1 LINNLIKRKSIKT
14 PKIETKMSLNNL
26 VIFHPSNNEQL
37 AALRSLAKVLKMD
50 FEVTTKE
57 KLEKKVKLR
66 KEKDIIIDDIKE
78 AVEELKLIKSGKL
91 KARNVE
97 DLLDEL

>member
-1 LINNLIKRKSIKT
+1 
-14 PKIETKMSLNNL
+14 MSLNNL
-26 VIFHPSNNEQL
+26 IIFHTSNNEQL

-66 KEKDIIIDDIKE
+66 KEKDIIIDDIKD

>member
-1 LINNLIKRKSIKT
+1 
-14 PKIETKMSLNNL
+14 MSLNNL

-57 KLEKKVKLR
+57 KLEKKVKLK
-66 KEKDIIIDDIKE
+66 KEKDIIIEDIKD

-97 DLLDEL
+97 DLLNEL

>member
-1 LINNLIKRKSIKT
+1 
-14 PKIETKMSLNNL
+14 MSLNNL

-66 KEKDIIIDDIKE
+66 KEKDIIIDDIKD

-97 DLLDEL
+97 DLLNEL

>member
-1 LINNLIKRKSIKT
+1 
-14 PKIETKMSLNNL
+14 MSLNNL

-66 KEKDIIIDDIKE
+66 KEKDIIINDIKD

>member
-1 LINNLIKRKSIKT
+1 
-14 PKIETKMSLNNL
+14 MSLNNL

>member
-66 KEKDIIIDDIKE
+66 KEKDIIIDDIKD

>member
-1 LINNLIKRKSIKT
+1 
-14 PKIETKMSLNNL
+14 MSLNNL

-78 AVEELKLIKSGKL
+78 SVEELKLIKSGKL

>member
-1 LINNLIKRKSIKT
+1 MR
-14 PKIETKMSLNNL
+14 LNNL

-37 AALRSLAKVLKMD
+37 AALRTLAKVLKMD

-66 KEKDIIIDDIKE
+66 KEKDIIIEDIKD

-97 DLLDEL
+97 ELLNEL

>member
-1 LINNLIKRKSIKT
+1 MN
-14 PKIETKMSLNNL
+14 LNNL

-66 KEKDIIIDDIKE
+66 KEKDIIIDDIKD

>member
-1 LINNLIKRKSIKT
+1 
-14 PKIETKMSLNNL
+14 MSLNKL
-26 VIFHPSNNEQL
+26 VIFHPSNTEQL

-66 KEKDIIIDDIKE
+66 KEKDIIIDDIKD

-97 DLLDEL
+97 DLLNELK

>member
-1 LINNLIKRKSIKT
+1 
-14 PKIETKMSLNNL
+14 MSLNNL

-66 KEKDIIIDDIKE
+66 KEKDIIIDDIKD

>member
-1 LINNLIKRKSIKT
+1 MR
-14 PKIETKMSLNNL
+14 LNNL

-37 AALRSLAKVLKMD
+37 AALRTLAKVLKMD

-66 KEKDIIIDDIKE
+66 KEKDIIIEDIKD

-97 DLLDEL
+97 DLLNEL

>member
-1 LINNLIKRKSIKT
+1 
-14 PKIETKMSLNNL
+14 MSLNKL

-37 AALRSLAKVLKMD
+37 ASLRNLAKVLKMD
-50 FEVTTKE
+50 FVVTTKE

-66 KEKDIIIDDIKE
+66 KEKDIIIKDIKD
-78 AVEELKLIKSGKL
+78 AVEELELIKSGKL

-97 DLLDEL
+97 NLLNEL

>member
-1 LINNLIKRKSIKT
+1 
-14 PKIETKMSLNNL
+14 MSLNKL
-26 VIFHPSNNEQL
+26 VIFQPSNNEQL

-66 KEKDIIIDDIKE
+66 KEKDIIIDDIKD
-78 AVEELKLIKSGKL
+78 AVEELKLIKTGKL
-91 KARNVE
+91 KAQNVE
-97 DLLDEL
+97 NLLNELK

>member
-1 LINNLIKRKSIKT
+1 
-14 PKIETKMSLNNL
+14 MSLNKL
-26 VIFHPSNNEQL
+26 VIFHPSNTEQL
-37 AALRSLAKVLKMD
+37 VALRSLAKVLKMD

-66 KEKDIIIDDIKE
+66 KEKHIIIDDIKD

-97 DLLDEL
+97 DLLNELK